1 MLLPIGELANQSSI
15 DKMSR
20 NRSGDIRKAENG
32 PQNSF
37 YFVQKPAKNESIG
50 LLLSPHPKLG
60 YKREIRQ
67 NSFLLYGKV
76 HERKAE
82 IWRISAFC
90 GVR

>member
-20 NRSGDIRKAENG
+20 NRTGNIRKAENG
-32 PQNSF
+32 PRNLF

-50 LLLSPHPKLG
+50 LLLSPHPELR

-67 NSFLLYGKV
+67 SSFLLYGKV

-82 IWRISAFC
+82 IRQISPL
-90 GVR
+90 